1 MCSSTHCAMN
11 SSSHGCLHDPT
22 RCRSAV
28 LDVLGTKLRTRCN
41 CEGGNYKSHYMCL
54 DWQRLLWLNPCVV
67 QAQFDFHSKPTSTAS
82 KTDLARPAPS
92 SVITA
97 PVTTRHIWSE
107 GSKPS
112 STPRPYFIQPKI
124 ITTTTTTRIPFYK
137 RTTKKKK
144 IVKTTTAVTH
154 STPSS
159 KLVVH
164 NDGHCTWKT
173 SKNSEPIDP
182 GTRFRLDKLE
192 INKEK
197 TKVMMVTNNKQQE
210 DINIKL
216 DGVGIQQVD
225 KFQYLGV
232 FIDNKLDH
240 KIDVKC
246 AVARAKDAFLRHKE
260 FFKNNV
266 FQDVKQRCSAMCSC
280 NRQHQLICT
289 VPNVCNAAK
298 PCSTDSASYR
308 LFLYTSYSEEDRNN
322 INYHVDAN
330 KALVKFQAI
339 LNKHVQQHKCKLTI
353 VKEVE
358 NTIIFQAYLSE
369 DNSNN
374 DKTHTASKI
383 ITLLRPSWTDLS
395 NFQRGHIVGVQM
407 GDVITEVVQMFNVS

>member
-182 GTRFRLDKLE
+182 GTRFR
-192 INKEK
+192 
-197 TKVMMVTNNKQQE
+197 
-210 DINIKL
+210 
-216 DGVGIQQVD
+216 
-225 KFQYLGV
+225 
-232 FIDNKLDH
+232 
-240 KIDVKC
+240 
-246 AVARAKDAFLRHKE
+246 
-260 FFKNNV
+260 V